1 MKASVVGTR
10 PLLIFLLLPMAV
22 AETHAADQPN
32 RFAEAAQRLVDG
44 INAEDYPAI
53 QLQFTSE
60 MAAALPLD
68 QSKLF
73 FASVIQNFGKIERLD
88 PPRVAAASRAT
99 IRAHGARR
107 DMEIALVL
115 TEDNK
120 IAGMT
125 IRPAIP
131 VPDKLT
137 TRFDPPFEGQWFVVW
152 GGDTPELN
160 YHHESRAQR
169 YAFDFIVHD
178 EDGQSHRG
186 DGSKNADF
194 YAFGLPVLAPADG
207 VVTDVITGV
216 RDNSPGSMNP
226 IFAGGNAVVIRHQ
239 ENEVSVLAHFQQ
251 GSICVKPGE
260 RVKRGQVLGRCGNS
274 GNSSEAHIHFHVQN
288 TPILQDGTGLRCAF
302 QKVTV
307 TRDGKTEIREDYM
320 PIKGDRVA
328 PE

>member
-1 MKASVVGTR
+1 MKTTVVRTLAL
-10 PLLIFLLLPMAV
+10 PIVLLLLMVAV
-22 AETHAADQPN
+22 RTQAADQPN
-32 RFAEAAQRLVDG
+32 RFAEAAQRLVDA

-53 QLQFTSE
+53 QLQFTPE
-60 MAAALPLD
+60 MAAALPLE
-68 QSKLF
+68 QSKVF
-73 FASVIQNFGKIERLD
+73 FASVVQNFGRIERLE
-88 PPRVAAASRAT
+88 PPRVSAASRAT
-99 IRAHGARR
+99 IRAHGASR

-169 YAFDFIVHD
+169 FAFDFLVQD

-186 DGSKNADF
+186 DGLKNEDY

-216 RDNSPGSMNP
+216 RDNIPGSMNP

-260 RVKRGQVLGRCGNS
+260 RVRRGQVLGRCGNS

-302 QKVTV
+302 QKVAV
-307 TRDGKTEIREDYM
+307 TRDGKTEIRDDYS
-320 PIKGDRVA
+320 PIKGDVVA